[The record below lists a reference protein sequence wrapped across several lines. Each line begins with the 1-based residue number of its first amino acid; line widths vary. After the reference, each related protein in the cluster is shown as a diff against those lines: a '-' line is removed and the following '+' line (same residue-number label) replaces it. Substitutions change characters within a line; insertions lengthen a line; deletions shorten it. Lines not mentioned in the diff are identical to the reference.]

1 MKEERE
7 ERGGR
12 GGGGGG
18 EDEDEEEDG
27 DDGNLSL
34 SLSLSKSKDILGL
47 HGWEVGCTKEAELL
61 AQCGFASR
69 TLTELARTE
78 IL

>member
-12 GGGGGG
+12 RGG

-27 DDGNLSL
+27 DDGKI